1 MKQAKFLGLG
11 LAAVALTIG
20 LAACGGN
27 SKKNANTK
35 GDPQHSVVMVTD
47 TAGIDDKSF
56 NQSAWEGMQE
66 WGKEHKLPEGP
77 QGYAYIQSNEASD
90 YTSNIDQDI
99 SSQFKTI
106 FGIGYLLKNAVVD
119 AADANPETNF
129 VLIDDTVN
137 GKNNVASATFRD
149 NESAYLAGVAAANT
163 TKTNKVGFIG
173 GVEGPVIG
181 RFQAGF
187 EKGVADAAKELG
199 KEITV
204 DTKYAASFADPAKG
218 KALAAAMYQ
227 NGVDIIF
234 HASGATGQ
242 GVFQEAKDLNES
254 GSGDKVWV
262 IGVDRDQDADG
273 KYKTKDGKEDNFTLT
288 STLKGVGTAVQDIAN
303 RALEDKFPGGEHLV
317 YGLKDGGVDLTD
329 GYLND
334 KTKEAV
340 KTAKDKVISGDV
352 KVPEK
357 PE

>member
-90 YTSNIDQDI
+90 YTSNIDQAI

>member
-90 YTSNIDQDI
+90 YTSNIDQAI

-149 NESAYLAGVAAANT
+149 NESAYLAGVAAAGKKLGKDIQIT
-163 TKTNKVGFIG
+163 STYAGTFADASK
-173 GVEGPVIG
+173 G
-181 RFQAGF
+181 RALASSMYQAG
-187 EKGVADAAKELG
+187 AD
-199 KEITV
+199 II
-204 DTKYAASFADPAKG
+204 YH
-218 KALAAAMYQ
+218 AAAT
-227 NGVDIIF
+227 
-234 HASGATGQ
+234 TGQ
-242 GVFQEAKDLNES
+242 GIFQEAKALNET
-254 GSGDKVWV
+254 GSKDKVWV
-262 IGVDRDQDADG
+262 IGVDRDQNEDG
-273 KYKTKDGKEDNFTLT
+273 KYTTKDGKDDNLTLA
-288 STLKGVGTAVQDIAN
+288 STIKGVNIAVKKISDL
-303 RALEDKFPGGEHLV
+303 ALEDKFPGGEHLT
-317 YGLKDGGVDLTD
+317 YGLKDGGVDLTTEALSD
-329 GYLND
+329 QA
-334 KTKEAV
+334 KTAVKEA
-340 KTAKDKVISGDV
+340 KEQIISGDV
-352 KVPEK
+352 KVPDQ
-357 PE
+357 P

>member
-90 YTSNIDQDI
+90 YTSNIDQAN

-149 NESAYLAGVAAANT
+149 NEAAYLAGVAAANE
-163 TKTNKVGFIG
+163 TKTNKVGF
-173 GVEGPVIG
+173 V
-181 RFQAGF
+181 
-187 EKGVADAAKELG
+187 
-199 KEITV
+199 
-204 DTKYAASFADPAKG
+204 
-218 KALAAAMYQ
+218 
-227 NGVDIIF
+227 
-234 HASGATGQ
+234 
-242 GVFQEAKDLNES
+242 
-254 GSGDKVWV
+254 
-262 IGVDRDQDADG
+262 
-273 KYKTKDGKEDNFTLT
+273 
-288 STLKGVGTAVQDIAN
+288 
-303 RALEDKFPGGEHLV
+303 GGE
-317 YGLKDGGVDLTD
+317 
-329 GYLND
+329 
-334 KTKEAV
+334 E
-340 KTAKDKVISGDV
+340 
-352 KVPEK
+352 
-357 PE
+357 

>member
-90 YTSNIDQDI
+90 YTSNIDQAI

-149 NESAYLAGVAAANT
+149 NEAAYLAGVAAANE
-163 TKTNKVGFIG
+163 TKTNKVGFVG
-173 GVEGPVIG
+173 GEEGVVID

>member
-90 YTSNIDQDI
+90 YTSNIDQAI

-173 GVEGPVIG
+173 GVE
-181 RFQAGF
+181 
-187 EKGVADAAKELG
+187 
-199 KEITV
+199 
-204 DTKYAASFADPAKG
+204 
-218 KALAAAMYQ
+218 
-227 NGVDIIF
+227 
-234 HASGATGQ
+234 
-242 GVFQEAKDLNES
+242 
-254 GSGDKVWV
+254 
-262 IGVDRDQDADG
+262 
-273 KYKTKDGKEDNFTLT
+273 
-288 STLKGVGTAVQDIAN
+288 
-303 RALEDKFPGGEHLV
+303 
-317 YGLKDGGVDLTD
+317 
-329 GYLND
+329 
-334 KTKEAV
+334 
-340 KTAKDKVISGDV
+340 
-352 KVPEK
+352 
-357 PE
+357 

>member
-1 MKQAKFLGLG
+1 MKQVKFLGLG

-56 NQSAWEGMQE
+56 NQSAWERMQE

-90 YTSNIDQDI
+90 YTSNIDQAI

-187 EKGVADAAKELG
+187 EKGVADAGKKLG
-199 KEITV
+199 KDIQITS
-204 DTKYAASFADPAKG
+204 TYAGTFADASKG
-218 KALAAAMYQ
+218 RALASSMYQ
-227 NGVDIIF
+227 AGADIIY
-234 HASGATGQ
+234 HAAATTGQ
-242 GVFQEAKDLNES
+242 GIFQEAKALNET
-254 GSGDKVWV
+254 GSKDKVWV
-262 IGVDRDQDADG
+262 IGVDRDQNEDG
-273 KYKTKDGKEDNFTLT
+273 KYTTKDGKDDNLTLA
-288 STLKGVGTAVQDIAN
+288 STIKGVNIAVKKISDL
-303 RALEDKFPGGEHLV
+303 ALEDKFPGGEHLT
-317 YGLKDGGVDLTD
+317 YGLKDGGVDLTTEALSD
-329 GYLND
+329 QA
-334 KTKEAV
+334 KTAVKEA
-340 KTAKDKVISGDV
+340 KEQIISGDV
-352 KVPEK
+352 KVPDQ
-357 PE
+357 P

>member
-90 YTSNIDQDI
+90 YTSNIDQAI

-187 EKGVADAAKELG
+187 EKGVADAGKKLG
-199 KEITV
+199 KDIQITS
-204 DTKYAASFADPAKG
+204 TYAGTFADASKG
-218 KALAAAMYQ
+218 RALASSMYQ
-227 NGVDIIF
+227 AGADIIY
-234 HASGATGQ
+234 HAAATTGQ
-242 GVFQEAKDLNES
+242 GIFQEAKALNET
-254 GSGDKVWV
+254 GSKDKVWV
-262 IGVDRDQDADG
+262 IGVDRDQKAEG
-273 KYKTKDGKEDNFTLT
+273 EYTSKDGKKSNFVLA
-288 STLKGVGTAVQDIAN
+288 SSLKKVGESVKDLAKKTADG
-303 RALEDKFPGGEHLV
+303 KFPGGKV
-317 YGLKDGGVDLTD
+317 ITYSLKDGGVDLTTDNLSADAKKAVEDAKAKILD
-329 GYLND
+329 GSL
-334 KTKEAV
+334 
-340 KTAKDKVISGDV
+340 

-357 PE
+357 

>member
-27 SKKNANTK
+27 NKKNANTK
-35 GDPQHSVVMVTD
+35 SDPQHSVVMVTD

-90 YTSNIDQDI
+90 YTSNIDQAI

-137 GKNNVASATFRD
+137 GKNNVVSATFRD

-173 GVEGPVIG
+173 GVEWPVIG
-181 RFQAGF
+181 RFQAG
-187 EKGVADAAKELG
+187 AD
-199 KEITV
+199 II
-204 DTKYAASFADPAKG
+204 YH
-218 KALAAAMYQ
+218 AAAT
-227 NGVDIIF
+227 
-234 HASGATGQ
+234 TGQ
-242 GVFQEAKDLNES
+242 GIFQEAKALNET
-254 GSGDKVWV
+254 GSKDKVWV
-262 IGVDRDQDADG
+262 IGVDRDQNEDG
-273 KYKTKDGKEDNFTLT
+273 KYTTKDGKDDNLTLA
-288 STLKGVGTAVQDIAN
+288 STIKGVNIAVKKISDL
-303 RALEDKFPGGEHLV
+303 ALEDKFPGGEHLT
-317 YGLKDGGVDLTD
+317 YGLKDGGVDLT
-329 GYLND
+329 
-334 KTKEAV
+334 TEAL
-340 KTAKDKVISGDV
+340 SN
-352 KVPEK
+352 
-357 PE
+357 